1 MFFMRPSTILIL
13 VALTQ
18 IDLQLPNQALRL
30 TPKFQPGRL
39 PIPASRLTLKSV
51 PGVLTHETETIFNQD
66 TDQAK
71 TTDADQ
77 DVKVSHFQVAILE
90 IKTQIRKKVSGL
102 IYPSSCIDKRRHF
115 THPHHYPEALHQSG

>member
-1 MFFMRPSTILIL
+1 MRPSTILIL

-18 IDLQLPNQALRL
+18 IDLQLPNQALRP

-39 PIPASRLTLKSV
+39 PILASRLTLKSV
-51 PGVLTHETETIFNQD
+51 PGLLIPETETIFNQD

-77 DVKVSHFQVAILE
+77 DVKVSHFQVAILV
-90 IKTQIRKKVSGL
+90 IQRQIRKKVSGL
-102 IYPSSCIDKRRHF
+102 IYPSPYIEKTRHF
-115 THPHHYPEALHQSG
+115 TTEIPHVWLRPES